1 MVGKALRSIRPPNSM
16 QNVKIHLYLLIQTY
30 FFPSILQTMIAWN
43 AFSDCRMQYCT
54 LHTKDSLFRSNWII
68 CLFSQKKFQVTNCL
82 KYWSRRNTYAT
93 FFKEVIR
100 SLPFQLKAII
110 NSFCKTFEAKGL
122 PHAKPEKSAKLS
134 ACCKGC
140 LFKSVFHLAKG
151 RWQPWG
157 LRFII

>member
-1 MVGKALRSIRPPNSM
+1 LQEKVLDNEHFK
-16 QNVKIHLYLLIQTY
+16 KIDTY
-30 FFPSILQTMIAWN
+30 YI
-43 AFSDCRMQYCT
+43 
-54 LHTKDSLFRSNWII
+54 
-68 CLFSQKKFQVTNCL
+68 
-82 KYWSRRNTYAT
+82 
-93 FFKEVIR
+93 FKEVIR

-151 RWQPWG
+151 R
-157 LRFII
+157 